1 VSAPR
6 YAAIA
11 LFIVPYA
18 AASLFHHLHNAEF
31 IADYP
36 NIPGWMTPA
45 AVYAA
50 WLATTL
56 VGVAGCILLLKGK
69 QLAGLALVALYGAA
83 GLYSLA
89 HYALAPAAAH
99 SLAINLGIWLEVVTG
114 LVLLS
119 TATFLARRAGR

>member
-1 VSAPR
+1 MSMPSH
-6 YAAIA
+6 AACA
-11 LFIVPYA
+11 LLIVPYA
-18 AASLFHHLHNAEF
+18 AASLFHHVHNAEF

-50 WLATTL
+50 WLVTTA
-56 VGVAGCILLLKGK
+56 VGMAGCVLLLKGK
-69 QLAGLALVALYGAA
+69 RLAGLALVALYGAA

-89 HYALAPAAAH
+89 HYALAPAAEH
-99 SLAINLGIWLEVVTG
+99 SLAMNLSIWLEVVTG

-119 TATFLARRAGR
+119 TAALLMGRR